1 MRHTTP
7 RVPHPLPLPVVDP
20 SWTRARP
27 KPGSE
32 EQPD

>member
-1 MRHTTP
+1 MHHTA
-7 RVPHPLPLPVVDP
+7 PLPQPLPVVDP

>member
-1 MRHTTP
+1 MHHTA
-7 RVPHPLPLPVVDP
+7 PLPLPQPLPVVDP